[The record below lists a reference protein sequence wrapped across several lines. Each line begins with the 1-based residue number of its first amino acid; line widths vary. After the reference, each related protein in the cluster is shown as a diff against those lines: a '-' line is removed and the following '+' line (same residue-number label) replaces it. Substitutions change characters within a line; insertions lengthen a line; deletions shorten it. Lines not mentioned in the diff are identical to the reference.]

1 MTSTAMPATWK
12 PVPTALAAC
21 LKSIACLQI
30 CQNRGPAILT
40 PIRTNL
46 RAQGPIR
53 RAPLEELG
61 GVGMLPALVHL
72 AA

>member
-1 MTSTAMPATWK
+1 MR
-12 PVPTALAAC
+12 
-21 LKSIACLQI
+21 I
-30 CQNRGPAILT
+30 RGPDIF
-40 PIRTNL
+40 PSIRTNL
-46 RAQGPIR
+46 RAQDPIR